1 MSTAPKIEE
10 DKREINLKNN
20 EEALILRKIFNII
33 EGKSRK
39 KDFEDNKHS
48 IFVKVNNKNIHLNN
62 LNDDIGIN
70 NPQKNKYKIK
80 LQKILFRN
88 IVEK

>member
-20 EEALILRKIFNII
+20 EEALILRKIYNII
-33 EGKSRK
+33 EENTRK
-39 KDFEDNKHS
+39 KDIENNKQS
-48 IFVKVNNKNIHLNN
+48 IFVKVNNRNINLNN
-62 LNDDIGIN
+62 MNDNIGIN

-88 IVEK
+88 RIEK